1 MARKAETVT
10 MIERKLA
17 ELEAA
22 KEKRNSTLIENE
34 EGVEVNQRISYQQ
47 LDILPNQSKN
57 LNQETINQ
65 HQEVSKNF
73 KKTDLDEL
81 SMEELERLRSQGKVK
96 MKLVEGKLKLVWV

>member
-22 KEKRNSTLIENE
+22 KEKKNSTLIENE
-34 EGVEVNQRISYQQ
+34 EGIEVNQHISYQQ
-47 LDILPNQSKN
+47 LDILPNQN
-57 LNQETINQ
+57 NQKTIN
-65 HQEVSKNF
+65 HQEVKS
-73 KKTDLDEL
+73 KKTDLDKL

-96 MKLVEGKLKLVWV
+96 MKLVDGRLKLVWV